1 MALETDNDREK
12 DITVKQT
19 DRHTDTQTD
28 RQTDTQTY
36 RHTQTDRQT
45 HVHTKKNLQHLTVQM
60 PQSNSQTY

>member
-19 DRHTDTQTD
+19 DRHTDTQT
-28 RQTDTQTY
+28 Y
-36 RHTQTDRQT
+36 RNTQTDRQT

-60 PQSNSQTY
+60 PQSNAQTC